1 MRTEWVIHIWGKERE
16 KLEFTPQ
23 EKFHIDMI
31 KNCDHSIFDKVLIN
45 ISMDNIDD
53 EDLFVFFKN
62 ELLKLFSEIKEVDIR
77 KCQNDYILCE
87 YVTFRPYVWDRIGED
102 VRIFYS
108 HFKGYISNV
117 HMSDGFVYPKRNL
130 IINEY
135 YWSYLMY
142 RMSLD
147 KEYVDEMIKSF
158 DAGKDIYC
166 WCFLDKSNLENIFV
180 PELDGNYYTEF
191 FGGIERNCPNITDF
205 YVNGD
210 EDIHSPGSFV
220 WYDMKNIY
228 NHIGGDILEKIS
240 LDDDILKS
248 TYSTR
253 HYCELYIYRFIKI
266 ENIQEQTFI
275 NNVKQQFRSIRNS
288 SYTQLYCSK
297 KICYKY
303 IKDFDKYIIQ
313 NKLI

>member
-1 MRTEWVIHIWGKERE
+1 MRTEWVIHIWGKERDVL
-16 KLEFTPQ
+16 KFTPQ

-31 KNCDHSIFDKVLIN
+31 KRYDHSIFDKVLIN
-45 ISMDNIDD
+45 IAMHNIND
-53 EDLFVFFKN
+53 EYLFNFLKT
-62 ELLKLFSEIKEVDIR
+62 ELLNVFCDVKEVDIR
-77 KCQNDYILCE
+77 KCQNDIYLCE

-117 HMSDGFVYPKRNL
+117 RVLNNTYPKRNM

-147 KEYVDEMIKSF
+147 EEYIDEMKQSF
-158 DAGKDIYC
+158 DSGKDAYC
-166 WCFLDKSNLENIFV
+166 WCLFDETNLKFILI
-180 PELDGNYYTEF
+180 PEEGDYITSF
-191 FGGIERNCPNITDF
+191 FRGIEENAPNIKNF
-205 YVNGD
+205 YSK
-210 EDIHSPGSFV
+210 ESMFIHSPGSFV

-228 NHIGGDILEKIS
+228 NHIGSFLDDIS
-240 LDDDILKS
+240 LDGDMLRS
-248 TYSTR
+248 VGSTR
-253 HYCELYIYRFIKI
+253 HFCELYIWRFLNI

-275 NNVKQQFRSIRNS
+275 NNMKNQFIDIKNGI
-288 SYTQLYCSK
+288 YTKIYYSK
-297 KICYKY
+297 KICHKY
-303 IKDFDKYIIQ
+303 INEFDEYIIQ

>member
-1 MRTEWVIHIWGKERE
+1 MRTEWVIHIWGKHRD
-16 KLEFTPQ
+16 KLELTQQ

-31 KNCDHSIFDKVLIN
+31 KRCKYNTIFDKVLIN
-45 ISMDNIDD
+45 IAMDNIYNKR
-53 EDLFVFFKN
+53 LFKLLKS
-62 ELLKLFSEIKEVDIR
+62 ELLNIFSDVNEVDIR
-77 KCQNDYILCE
+77 KCKNDFMLCE

-117 HMSDGFVYPKRNL
+117 QLIGDSPYPKRNL

-147 KEYVDEMIKSF
+147 KEYIDEMKQSF
-158 DAGKDIYC
+158 DIGKYIYC
-166 WCFLDKSNLENIFV
+166 WCFLDESNLEYTIV
-180 PELDGNYYTEF
+180 PGMDDYYTQF
-191 FGGIERNCPNITDF
+191 FSGIEENVPDIKKL
-205 YVNGD
+205 YIK
-210 EDIHSPGSFV
+210 ESMSIHSPGSFV

-228 NHIGGDILEKIS
+228 SHIGSFVDKLN
-240 LDDDILKS
+240 LDSDMLKS
-248 TYSTR
+248 IGSTI
-253 HYCELYIYRFIKI
+253 HFCELFIWRFLKI

-275 NNVKQQFRSIRNS
+275 NNMRKQFSSIRNS

-297 KICYKY
+297 KICNKY

>member
-1 MRTEWVIHIWGKERE
+1 MRTEWVIHIWGKDRE
-16 KLEFTPQ
+16 CLELTNQ
-23 EKFHIDMI
+23 EKFHIHMI
-31 KNCDHSIFDKVLIN
+31 KNCDHTIFDKVLIN
-45 ISMDNIDD
+45 IAMDNVYNKR
-53 EDLFVFFKN
+53 LFKLLKS
-62 ELLKLFSEIKEVDIR
+62 ELLNIFSDVNEVDIR
-77 KCQNDYILCE
+77 KCKNDFMLCE

-117 HMSDGFVYPKRNL
+117 QLIGDSPYPKRNL

-147 KEYVDEMIKSF
+147 KEYTNEMKQSF
-158 DAGKDIYC
+158 DIGKDIYC
-166 WCFLDKSNLENIFV
+166 WCFLDESNLEYTIV
-180 PELDGNYYTEF
+180 PGMDDYYTQF
-191 FGGIERNCPNITDF
+191 FSGIEENVPDIKK
-205 YVNGD
+205 YY
-210 EDIHSPGSFV
+210 ESMSIHSPGSFV

-228 NHIGGDILEKIS
+228 SHIGSFVDKLN
-240 LDDDILKS
+240 LDSDMLKS
-248 TYSTR
+248 VGSTR
-253 HYCELYIYRFIKI
+253 HFCELFIWRFLKI

-275 NNVKQQFRSIRNS
+275 NNMRKQFSSIRNS

-297 KICYKY
+297 KICHKY

>member
-1 MRTEWVIHIWGKERE
+1 MRTEWVIHIWGKDRE
-16 KLEFTPQ
+16 CLELTNQ
-23 EKFHIDMI
+23 EKFHIHMI
-31 KNCDHSIFDKVLIN
+31 KNCDHTIFDKVLIN
-45 ISMDNIDD
+45 IAMDNIYNKR
-53 EDLFVFFKN
+53 LFKLLKS
-62 ELLKLFSEIKEVDIR
+62 ELLNIFSDVNEVDIR
-77 KCQNDYILCE
+77 KCKNDFMLCE

-117 HMSDGFVYPKRNL
+117 QLIGDSPYPKRNL

-147 KEYVDEMIKSF
+147 KEYIDEMKQSF
-158 DAGKDIYC
+158 DIGKDIYC
-166 WCFLDKSNLENIFV
+166 WCYLDESNLEYVIV
-180 PELDGNYYTEF
+180 PDMDDYYTQF
-191 FGGIERNCPNITDF
+191 FSGIEENIPDIKNF
-205 YVNGD
+205 YVK
-210 EDIHSPGSFV
+210 ESMSIHSPGSFV

-228 NHIGGDILEKIS
+228 SHIGSFVDKLN
-240 LDDDILKS
+240 LDSDMLKS
-248 TYSTR
+248 VGSTR
-253 HYCELYIYRFIKI
+253 HFCELFIWRFLKI

-275 NNVKQQFRSIRNS
+275 NNMRKQFSSIRNS

-297 KICYKY
+297 KICNKY